1 MTQGLK
7 LYLSTKHAIV
17 AGGRT
22 YCFDEGDFVKC
33 VGLRN
38 KVFIFR
44 KNICTETC
52 KISEIGTNDEDY
64 EYQARTE
71 HLIRVE
77 PSEVNTI
84 LLTNMF
90 KDYE

>member
-1 MTQGLK
+1 M
-7 LYLSTKHAIV
+7 
-17 AGGRT
+17 AGSRI
-22 YCFDEGDFVKC
+22 YYFEEGNFVKH
-33 VGLRN
+33 VGQRN
-38 KVFIFR
+38 KIFIFK

-52 KISEIGTNDEDY
+52 KISEIGTNDEDC

-90 KDYE
+90 KDYV